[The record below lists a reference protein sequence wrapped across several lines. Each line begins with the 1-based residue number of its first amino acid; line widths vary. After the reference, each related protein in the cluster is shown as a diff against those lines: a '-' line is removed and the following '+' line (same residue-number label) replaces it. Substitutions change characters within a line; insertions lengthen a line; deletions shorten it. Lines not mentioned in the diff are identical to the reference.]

1 MNFIFELC
9 NCSSKISSTIICAD
23 MQENMQNPSDI

>member
-9 NCSSKISSTIICAD
+9 NWLSKISTIICAD